1 MAFDLS
7 VNVHSF
13 PKCSRCGNDMALVL
27 VSETETRIGEG
38 KSGVFSSSPK
48 SSGAEE
54 DTDKAFFS
62 WKCSC
67 GNVITA

>member
-7 VNVHSF
+7 VNIHSF

-27 VSETETRIGEG
+27 VSETEVKIGEG
-38 KSGVFSSSPK
+38 KTGVFSSSPK
-48 SSGAEE
+48 AASSEE

-62 WKCSC
+62 WKCTC
-67 GNVITA
+67 GNTIAA